1 MRETTNLRAQIET
14 FLSPLYSY
22 YLSRKKIST
31 LVYLDDDSY
40 EMINE
45 KAVMVIAPSLYWA
58 LRVTLN
64 VKSEKEAVTYAPALF
79 DLGEGY
85 RYEAQKIDTNVFV
98 LIAYDPIVLSQRY
111 PTLFEG
117 STPFEI
123 TFAQW
128 VFGDINTPIRLKNQK
143 YLALHDGII
152 MEFEA
157 RYLDTSSAIDIS
169 EALRQKNRY
178 KTIRTQKIIS
188 TALSP
193 KTLKMTLLILIL
205 LLINI
210 STDAVTTY
218 HSIDVLREKSEALL
232 SENHLCSTSI
242 EREAILNALKQK
254 EIKQRQLRQHCF
266 TLSTFPIKGSKKSP
280 SLPPLPPVQPSSSLS
295 EGVVLIPG
303 SKPGEP
309 NRLLVGGGESKPLAN
324 QTFSGLRELS
334 FDGKSTKIVIE
345 TLEREK
351 LQKLF
356 RKHFKNCRI
365 EDNQHQLE
373 VRIK

>member
-1 MRETTNLRAQIET
+1 MREATYFRAHIET
-14 FLSPLYSY
+14 FLTSLYAY
-22 YLSRKKIST
+22 YLSRKKISP
-31 LVYLDDDSY
+31 LVYLDEDNG
-40 EMINE
+40 ERVNE
-45 KAVMVIAPSLYWA
+45 KAVMVIDPSLYWV
-58 LRVTLN
+58 LRVPLN
-64 VKSEKEAVTYAPALF
+64 VKSEKEAAAYAPALF

-85 RYEAQKIDTNVFV
+85 RYEAQKIDTHVFV
-98 LIAYDPIVLSQRY
+98 LIAYDPIVLSQRS
-111 PTLFEG
+111 PALFEG

-128 VFGDINTPIRLKNQK
+128 VFGATHTPIRLKNQK
-143 YLALHDGII
+143 YLALHDGIV

-169 EALRQKNRY
+169 EALCQTNRY

-193 KTLKMTLLILIL
+193 KTLKMTLVILIL

-210 STDAVTTY
+210 STDAVMTY
-218 HSIDVLREKSEALL
+218 YSIDALREKNEALL
-232 SENHLCSTSI
+232 SEYHLGSTSI
-242 EREAILNALKQK
+242 EREAILNALNQK
-254 EIKQRQLRQHCF
+254 EIKQRQFRQHCF
-266 TLSTFPIKGSKKSP
+266 TLSTFPIKGTKQSP
-280 SLPPLPPVQPSSSLS
+280 ALPPLPPAPSSSSS

-309 NRLLVGGGESKPLAN
+309 NRLLVGGGENQPFAS

-345 TLEREK
+345 TAEGEK

>member
-1 MRETTNLRAQIET
+1 MREISNYKAQTET
-14 FLSPLYSY
+14 FLTSLYEY
-22 YLSRKKIST
+22 YLARKKISP
-31 LVYLDDDSY
+31 LVYLDDASG

-64 VKSEKEAVTYAPALF
+64 VKSEKEAAAYAPALF

-143 YLALHDGII
+143 YLALHDGIV
-152 MEFEA
+152 MEFEEC
-157 RYLDTSSAIDIS
+157 YLDTSSAIDIS
-169 EALRQKNRY
+169 EALRQTNRY

-218 HSIDVLREKSEALL
+218 QSINELRERNEALL
-232 SENHLCSTSI
+232 NEYHLGSTSI

-254 EIKQRQLRQHCF
+254 EIKQRELRQHCF

-280 SLPPLPPVQPSSSLS
+280 SLPPLPPVPLPSSS
-295 EGVVLIPG
+295 EGIVLIPG

-309 NRLLVGGGESKPLAN
+309 NRLLVGGGESKPLAA

-345 TLEREK
+345 TAESEK

-365 EDNQHQLE
+365 EHNQHQLE